1 MKRLKTTPKQ
11 DGFRMP
17 GEFEKQDGVYML
29 WPQRTDN
36 WRNGAKPAQ
45 EVFVKVASTIAKYE
59 KMTMLVN
66 RDQYANARNMLP
78 DNVRV
83 LELSNNDSWARDTGA
98 TFVVNDKGTVRGV
111 DWGFN
116 AYGGLVEGIYYPSYC

>member
-1 MKRLKTTPKQ
+1 MKRIKNSTPLQ

-17 GEFEKQDGVYML
+17 GEFEVQEGVYML

-45 EVFVKVASTIAKYE
+45 EVFTKVASTIAKYE
-59 KMTMLVN
+59 KMTVLVN

-78 DNVRV
+78 ADESVEPTIDN
-83 LELSNNDSWARDTGA
+83 
-98 TFVVNDKGTVRGV
+98 
-111 DWGFN
+111 N
-116 AYGGLVEGIYYPSYC
+116 AK